1 MTDSEN
7 FRTLHT
13 HVHTYTRVRY
23 ISKIFTGFRREMTSC
38 RTDNS
43 RRNSIDDATRRCNFV
58 PNFFRFEEIIRYTKD
73 VSKLVIR
80 YDVCVCVRA
89 NDVNRE

>member
-38 RTDNS
+38 RTDNT
-43 RRNSIDDATRRCNFV
+43 RGNSIDDATRRCNFV

-80 YDVCVCVRA
+80 TFVFVSVRTM
-89 NDVNRE
+89 

>member
-23 ISKIFTGFRREMTSC
+23 ISKRFTGFRREMTSC

-58 PNFFRFEEIIRYTKD
+58 SNFFRFEEIIRYTKD

-80 YDVCVCVRA
+80 TFVFVSVRTM
-89 NDVNRE
+89 